1 MKLETS
7 RADSETDIKQN
18 RSLGRVK
25 TGSAGEFM
33 DGMRAQPIGMN
44 RDFVA
49 ASSS

>member
-33 DGMRAQPIGMN
+33 ECVHSQSG
-44 RDFVA
+44 
-49 ASSS
+49 